1 MVVCLCSSLK
11 QHTRLNCLELKKFC
25 LALFVFAMENHLDR
39 PDNRRLSTG
48 FKQLDGIIGLN
59 NLNSGYF
66 ICLASRPGKG
76 KSTFMLDLLLN
87 LAISSGREILYI
99 TNEKTEKQT
108 LFSYKHLH
116 LHRNYSF
123 LRWVKVNTFL

>member
-1 MVVCLCSSLK
+1 MIK
-11 QHTRLNCLELKKFC
+11 NIKEILNE
-25 LALFVFAMENHLDR
+25 VAMENHRDR

-48 FKQLDGIIGLN
+48 FTQLDGIIGLN

-87 LAISSGREILYI
+87 LLLVQVVKYCILQMKKPKSILYFH
-99 TNEKTEKQT
+99 TNTSIYTEIIV
-108 LFSYKHLH
+108 FY
-116 LHRNYSF
+116 
-123 LRWVKVNTFL
+123 VG